1 MRPRLPPDSPVPGT
15 PLMAAFLAAELA
27 AYLQR
32 LRHDDARR
40 RQNLKDR
47 GIKPEGERAKLHPYK
62 IPWLA
67 TKMADDLDTAAV
79 PSQETLRRLL
89 RFDVEQDAESA
100 TLTPVARF
108 LVLRGHLSAEDV
120 AEVAAADPGHFMVL
134 PLPGGPRANLDF
146 ARSMV
151 GEYRAYRVDGP
162 NLFETRLT
170 LALEKKPS
178 TDKGVRLMVAH
189 RERVH
194 ANVQTPAL
202 VARSRCLHPAYF
214 VEIEDHLRVH
224 AGRAHRAERVHF
236 GSLFANSALAFAVAR
251 AWGNVRGRNADM
263 AVQIRRIVYDGEFPA
278 ILAGTRTSN
287 WTLAEAAD
295 LPDAATGPD
304 LAANLFEGAEDHLAF
319 VRRVHPKP
327 TRAYG
332 TRRTSREDSDEDSE
346 KGKGHFGFAA
356 EADGDIPDAA
366 LDAIERAQEA
376 IGNETRRRAA
386 FFEDTA
392 SPTERLRAALDWFD
406 DDQAIRAIENGAD
419 VNAQNPQAGE
429 PLIFAAA
436 EWNRAPVL
444 RAMLDTGRLD
454 LTVRDASGRPP
465 SRRISDPEL
474 FEVVVDAELAEH

>member
-1 MRPRLPPDSPVPGT
+1 
-15 PLMAAFLAAELA
+15 MAAFLAAELA

-40 RQNLKDR
+40 RQNLKDS
-47 GIKPEGERAKLHPYK
+47 GIKPKGERAKFHPYK

-108 LVLRGHLSAEDV
+108 LVRHEQLTPEDV
-120 AEVAAADPGHFMVL
+120 AEVAAADPGDFMVL
-134 PLPGGPRANLDF
+134 PVPGGPRANLDF

-194 ANVQTPAL
+194 AGVETPAI

-214 VEIEDHLRVH
+214 GEIEDHLRVH

-236 GSLFANSALAFAVAR
+236 GALFANASLAFAVAK
-251 AWGNVRGRNADM
+251 AWGNTKGRNADM
-263 AVQIRRIVYDGEFPA
+263 AVQIRRIVYDGEFPT

-287 WTLAEAAD
+287 WTLAEAAE
-295 LPDAATGPD
+295 LPDSATGPD
-304 LAANLFEGAEDHLAF
+304 LATHLFEGAEDHLAF

-332 TRRTSREDSDEDSE
+332 TRRRSREDSGEDSE

-376 IGNETRRRAA
+376 IGIETRRRAA
-386 FFEDTA
+386 FFEETA
-392 SPTERLRAALDWFD
+392 PPTERLCAALDWFD
-406 DDQAIRAIENGAD
+406 DDQAIRAIADGAD
-419 VNAQNPQAGE
+419 VNAIHVETGE
-429 PLIFAAA
+429 PLVFAAA

-444 RAMLDTGRLD
+444 RAMLATGRLD
-454 LTVRDASGRPP
+454 LSVRDAAGRPP
-465 SRRISDPEL
+465 SRRISDPDLFVEL
-474 FEVVVDAELAEH
+474 CAAELDQQDAKDDDS